1 MPPLKVGIV
10 GAGGIAAVYAKLWGK
25 VPGTKLVGIVDPNLA
40 RAQAMAKPY
49 RVPAFTSLRD
59 LGRATGADVVCVCT
73 PSGTHSAVAQEAIR
87 AGMDVFVEKPID
99 IEVSKALGLLKTA
112 RRAKAKLAVSSQKRW
127 AKAST
132 QVRQWVKSGKLGKI
146 FLFRAVAP
154 WYRSQRYYDKGR
166 RGTFR
171 ADGGGALIIQA
182 IHMVDLA
189 LYLTGKKAVS
199 ASAASGTFTHR
210 IEVEDTL
217 VGHLRMADG
226 SLGQVL
232 ASTSVHPGFAE
243 RVELYGEKGT
253 VIWEGGRV
261 VYSDFRK
268 KPLPD
273 EGRWTTSDK
282 MKFSKKP
289 EDAFETSFLAQLK
302 DAALYFK
309 TGRGRV
315 VSGESAAQT
324 LAVIEALYKSARTR
338 KEASIRRIKGT

>member
-1 MPPLKVGIV
+1 MTPLKIGII
-10 GAGGIAAVYAKLWGK
+10 GAGGIAQVYAKLWGK
-25 VPGTKLVGIVDPNLA
+25 VPGVKLVGIVDPTLS
-40 RAQAMAKPY
+40 RAQKMAKPY
-49 RVPAFTSLRD
+49 RIPAFTTLRD
-59 LGRATGADVVCVCT
+59 LKKGTDADVVCICT
-73 PSGTHSAVAQEAIR
+73 PSGTHAAIGREAIR
-87 AGMDVFVEKPID
+87 AGMEVFVEKPID
-99 IEVSKALGLLKTA
+99 IKVSKALGLLKAA
-112 RRAKAKLAVSSQKRW
+112 RRARARLAVSSQKRW
-127 AKAST
+127 AKASV
-132 QVRQWVKSGKLGKI
+132 QVRQWVKSDKLGKI

-166 RGTFR
+166 RGTFK

-189 LYLTGKKAVS
+189 LFLTGKKAVS
-199 ASAASGTFTHR
+199 ASAASGTFTHQ
-210 IEVEDTL
+210 IQVEDTL
-217 VGHLRMADG
+217 VGHLRMNDG
-226 SLGQVL
+226 TLGQVL

-282 MKFSKKP
+282 MKFSKKS
-289 EDAFETSFLAQLK
+289 EDPFETSFLAQLK
-302 DAALYFK
+302 DAAVYFK
-309 TGRGRV
+309 TGKGHIV
-315 VSGESAAQT
+315 TGASATQT

-338 KEASIRRIKGT
+338 RETRVQQIKG